1 MNNLNQ
7 RDTATY
13 VAFALGEAM
22 KNAISVMMHELKVG
36 DKEDQKLH
44 REKIKDVVKFYQSLN
59 KVFPNAKKLLSEKD
73 VQKLN
78 DAVGSLVDSL
88 WI

>member
-13 VAFALGEAM
+13 VAFALGEAT

-36 DKEDQKLH
+36 DKEDQKLY
-44 REKIKDVVKFYQSLN
+44 REKTKDVVKFYQAMN
-59 KVFPNAKKLLSEKD
+59 RVFPNAKKLLNEKD

-78 DAVGSLVDSL
+78 EAVGGLVDSL
-88 WI
+88 WV